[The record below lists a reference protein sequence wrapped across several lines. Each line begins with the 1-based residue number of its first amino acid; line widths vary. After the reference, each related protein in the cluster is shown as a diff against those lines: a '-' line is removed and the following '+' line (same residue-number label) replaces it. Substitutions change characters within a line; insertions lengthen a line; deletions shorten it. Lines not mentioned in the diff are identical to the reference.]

1 MRRAIPPNHAG
12 AICKA
17 ALGTITSV
25 VPLQFRFMP
34 TSRFKSPIVPS
45 LILVSVSFLALLPF
59 FWLGI
64 PSGHDFEF
72 HMYSWME
79 VLSQWRQGVVY
90 PRWDA
95 TAHWGYGEARFL
107 FYPPASWTLG
117 AALGAILPW
126 KLAPGAYCWIALTA
140 AGFSMYR
147 LLREWLP
154 TSDALFGAA
163 FYALNPYH
171 LLIVYWRSAFA
182 ELLAAVL
189 LPLLLLALLGIRNSG
204 ARPVLGLSLVLAAAW
219 LTNAPAAL
227 MIHYSA
233 AGLGLLIAIHERSW
247 RPLLRLAFAIAL
259 GLGLASFYLFPA
271 IYEERWINIAEVL
284 GPGVRPQDNFLFTT
298 IADPD
303 HNRFNYLVSSVALA
317 EIALLAILL
326 WVPTRLKDRIVWSTV
341 SVWAAATAIL
351 MSSFSHPLWQYLPE
365 FRFVQLPFRWLLCL
379 NAALAILLVVAVQRW
394 SLRTLTS
401 AILLVVVLVTG
412 NRVQRPW
419 WDNAADIQEM
429 HDATSSGKGNEG
441 IDEYVP
447 YDTDPYDVNKDAP
460 RVAATSGASAKT
472 RVIQWGAEEKRFV
485 VETTRPTTL
494 TVRMFDY
501 PAWSTTVNGIPATTA
516 KSEDTGQ
523 LLVPISA
530 GTNEVEIRF
539 TRTWDRGLGGIVS
552 LVSVTAWLALWL
564 LARKKSHPPLSS

>member
-1 MRRAIPPNHAG
+1 
-12 AICKA
+12 
-17 ALGTITSV
+17 
-25 VPLQFRFMP
+25 MP
-34 TSRFKSPIVPS
+34 TSRFKSPIVPA
-45 LILVSVSFLALLPF
+45 LILVAVSFLALLPF

-79 VLSQWRQGVVY
+79 VLSQWRQGIIY

-126 KLAPGAYCWIALTA
+126 KLAPGAYCWIALAA
-140 AGFSMYR
+140 AGLSMYR
-147 LLREWLP
+147 LLREWIP
-154 TSDALFGAA
+154 ASDALFGAA

-189 LPLLLLALLGIRNSG
+189 LPLLLLALLGLRGSG
-204 ARPVLGLSLVLAAAW
+204 VRPVLGLSLVLAAAW

-247 RPLLRLAFAIAL
+247 RLLLRLAFAIAL

-303 HNRFNYLVSSVALA
+303 HNRFNFLVSSVALA
-317 EIALLAILL
+317 EIALLAVVL
-326 WVPTRLKDRIVWSTV
+326 WVPLTRLKERILWSMA
-341 SVWAAATAIL
+341 SVWAAVTAIL
-351 MSSFSHPLWQYLPE
+351 MSSFSHPLWQYLPK

-379 NAALAILLVVAVQRW
+379 NAALTILFVVAVQRW
-394 SLRTLTS
+394 SLRVLAS
-401 AILLVVVLVTG
+401 ASLLAVVLLTG
-412 NRVQRPW
+412 NRIQRPW

-429 HDATSSGKGNEG
+429 NDATSDGKGNEG

-447 YDTDPYDVNKDAP
+447 YGTDPYDVNKDAP
-460 RVAATSGASAKT
+460 RVAATSGASAKA
-472 RVIQWGAEEKRFV
+472 RVIQWGAEEKHFV

-494 TVRMFDY
+494 AIRLFDY
-501 PAWSTTVNGIPATTA
+501 PAWSTTVNGAAVTTA
-516 KSEDTGQ
+516 RSEDTGQ
-523 LLVPISA
+523 ILVPVSA
-530 GTNEVEIRF
+530 GRNEVEIRF
-539 TRTWDRGLGGIVS
+539 ARTWDRRVGGILS
-552 LVSVTAWLALWL
+552 LISIAILVAIWL
-564 LARKKSHPPLSS
+564 LTRRAPSPPYSSLSSVVNN